1 MANLAL
7 IVAKLVDEERMTV
20 TRVKLSSCVSDSCV
34 WEGEAG
40 LPAGEI
46 LVEQQAG
53 LTVLH
58 QSSARQC
65 PQPAL
70 LLLLLPVLEMK
81 LWRSVRAAVLE
92 CKSRRS
98 VAPTSRGGHQPRKPD
113 AGLGL
118 RSPAGHRCKTESNS
132 LAQSRGPSRT
142 MYLHVS

>member
-1 MANLAL
+1 
-7 IVAKLVDEERMTV
+7 MTV

-53 LTVLH
+53 VTVLH

-70 LLLLLPVLEMK
+70 LLLLLLLLLPVLEMK
-81 LWRSVRAAVLE
+81 LWRSVRAAAAAA
-92 CKSRRS
+92 RS
-98 VAPTSRGGHQPRKPD
+98 AGFGGQWPRNQLGRPTGKASV
-113 AGLGL
+113 GLGGNQW
-118 RSPAGHRCKTESNS
+118 PA
-132 LAQSRGPSRT
+132 
-142 MYLHVS
+142 

>member
-1 MANLAL
+1 MANLSL

-53 LTVLH
+53 VTVLH

-70 LLLLLPVLEMK
+70 LLLLLLLLLPVLEMK
-81 LWRSVRAAVLE
+81 LWRSVRAAAVRGVQG
-92 CKSRRS
+92 SAVSGR
-98 VAPTSRGGHQPRKPD
+98 ATS
-113 AGLGL
+113 
-118 RSPAGHRCKTESNS
+118 
-132 LAQSRGPSRT
+132 
-142 MYLHVS
+142 

>member
-7 IVAKLVDEERMTV
+7 IVAKLVAEERMTV
-20 TRVKLSSCVSDSCV
+20 TRVKLSSTLCDSCV

-53 LTVLH
+53 VTVLH

-70 LLLLLPVLEMK
+70 LLLLLLLLLLPVLEMK
-81 LWRSVRAAVLE
+81 LWRSVRAAAAAAA
-92 CKSRRS
+92 RS
-98 VAPTSRGGHQPRKPD
+98 AGGGGQWPRNQPGHP
-113 AGLGL
+113 GLLTAKATVGQC
-118 RSPAGHRCKTESNS
+118 R
-132 LAQSRGPSRT
+132 
-142 MYLHVS
+142 VV

>member
-1 MANLAL
+1 
-7 IVAKLVDEERMTV
+7 MTV

-53 LTVLH
+53 VTVLH

-65 PQPAL
+65 PQPALLLMLLL

-81 LWRSVRAAVLE
+81 LWRSVRAAAAAVRGVQE
-92 CKSRRS
+92 SAVSGRT
-98 VAPTSRGGHQPRKPD
+98 TS
-113 AGLGL
+113 
-118 RSPAGHRCKTESNS
+118 S
-132 LAQSRGPSRT
+132 
-142 MYLHVS
+142 